1 MNADKI
7 DFNYSHVSVLWC
19 GKLVDGV
26 EHDVVVEI
34 APDGMV
40 TLVIVMPLD
49 LEADMVL
56 LLGANK
62 MITLYIMNE
71 IKKNR

>member
-40 TLVIVMPLD
+40 TLVLCHWILK
-49 LEADMVL
+49 L
-56 LLGANK
+56 
-62 MITLYIMNE
+62 TWFYY
-71 IKKNR
+71 